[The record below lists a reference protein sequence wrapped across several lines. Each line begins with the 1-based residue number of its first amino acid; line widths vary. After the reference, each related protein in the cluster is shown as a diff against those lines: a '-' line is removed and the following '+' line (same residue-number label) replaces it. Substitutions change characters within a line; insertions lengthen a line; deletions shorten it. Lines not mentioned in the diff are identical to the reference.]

1 MNHRDNSLRIIERK
15 RDGHEL
21 SESQIRLIISDFV
34 TGHLHDYQMSAFAMA
49 VYFRGMSAEET
60 AHLTSAMLES
70 GQTLQW
76 PQGTEVVSKH
86 STGGVG
92 DKVSLILVPL
102 LAACGLVVPK
112 LSGRGLGVTGG
123 TLDKLESIPGLRTD
137 LSTTEIQDAVG
148 SVGCCITGTTAD
160 IAPADQKL
168 YALRDSSGTVP
179 SIPLITSSILSKKL
193 AENPSKLLLDVK
205 FGTGAFMNTAEQAHA
220 LAASLVSTGERLGVE
235 TDCVITDMNQPLG
248 RRVGNLVE
256 VEEAIEALEGNGES
270 RLMTIVQRLASDLL
284 EMSHPQLS
292 SANISTQ
299 ITDAIQSGN
308 ALKKLNLMI
317 EHQGGRLSDIKSAK
331 QTLELKAD
339 RSGYVSTVSPNEIA
353 WGVIELGGGRQN
365 KTQSIDHSVG
375 CEILK
380 PVGTEIQDGD
390 SWLRIFLSNET
401 HRNERA
407 IQHFQ
412 KALRTTDSPAE
423 QSPVILED
431 LRSLATTENH

>member
-49 VYFRGMSAEET
+49 VYFRGMSPEET

-76 PQGTEVVSKH
+76 PQGMEVVSKH

>member
-1 MNHRDNSLRIIERK
+1 MNYRENSLRIIERK

-21 SESQIRLIISDFV
+21 SESQIRLIVSDFV
-34 TGHLHDYQMSAFAMA
+34 LGRLHDYQMSAFAMA

-76 PQGTEVVSKH
+76 AQGTEVVSKH

-92 DKVSLILVPL
+92 DKVSLVLVPL
-102 LAACGLVVPK
+102 LAACGLLVPK

-123 TLDKLESIPGLRTD
+123 TLDKLESIPGFRTD
-137 LSTTEIQDAVG
+137 LSSTEIQNAVA
-148 SVGCCITGTTAD
+148 SVGCCITGTTSD

-220 LAASLVSTGERLGVE
+220 LATSLVSTGQRLGVE

-248 RRVGNLVE
+248 RCVGNLVE

-284 EMSHPQLS
+284 EMSYPQLS
-292 SANISTQ
+292 PAHISAQ
-299 ITDAIQSGN
+299 INDAIQSGN
-308 ALKKLNLMI
+308 ARKKLIQMI
-317 EHQGGRLSDIKSAK
+317 EHQGGRLRDMKPARQS
-331 QTLELKAD
+331 LELKAD
-339 RSGYVSTVSPNEIA
+339 LSGYVSTISPNEIA

-380 PVGTEIQDGD
+380 PVGTEIQDGEA
-390 SWLRIFLSNET
+390 WLRIFLSNEP

-407 IQHFQ
+407 IQHFR
-412 KALRTTDSPAE
+412 KALCTTDSPPI
-423 QSPVILED
+423 QPPIVLDD
-431 LRSLATTENH
+431 LRS

>member
-1 MNHRDNSLRIIERK
+1 MNYRENSLRIIERK

-21 SESQIRLIISDFV
+21 SESQIRLIVSDFV
-34 TGHLHDYQMSAFAMA
+34 LGRLHDYQMSAFAMA

-76 PQGTEVVSKH
+76 AQGTEVVSKH

-92 DKVSLILVPL
+92 DKVSLVLVPL
-102 LAACGLVVPK
+102 LAACGLLVPK

-123 TLDKLESIPGLRTD
+123 TLDKLESIPGFRTD
-137 LSTTEIQDAVG
+137 LSSTEIQNAVA
-148 SVGCCITGTTAD
+148 SVGCCITGTTSD

-220 LAASLVSTGERLGVE
+220 LATSLVSTGQRLGVE

-248 RRVGNLVE
+248 RCVGNLVE

-284 EMSHPQLS
+284 EMSYPQLS
-292 SANISTQ
+292 PAHISAQ
-299 ITDAIQSGN
+299 INVAIQSGN
-308 ALKKLNLMI
+308 ARKKLIQMI
-317 EHQGGRLSDIKSAK
+317 EHQGGRLRDMEPARQS
-331 QTLELKAD
+331 LELKAD
-339 RSGYVSTVSPNEIA
+339 LSGYVSTISPNEIA

-365 KTQSIDHSVG
+365 KTQSIDHGVG

-380 PVGTEIQDGD
+380 PVGTEIQDGEA
-390 SWLRIFLSNET
+390 WLRIFLSNEP

-412 KALRTTDSPAE
+412 KALCTTDSPPI
-423 QSPVILED
+423 QTPIVLED
-431 LRSLATTENH
+431 LRS